1 MELIIPAVVIV
12 LIMFIFTF
20 FMFKNLVK
28 RINNSTKKYFLDKLQ
43 DFDYIIAEKE
53 KEIEILSEQIKRL
66 NEAKQSGEKGE
77 IVEIPEIKKQE
88 EKIDKRAGE
97 NQRNHANRHESSPLK
112 ERKIKIHAKKHRITK
127 NLTNV
132 FCFQIFPAVL
142 YCGTSEE
149 ETSFCPICQ
158 RKNPVRANSAAASA
172 DAPQRKHRHM
182 IMTGK
187 FKNHQGE

>member
-66 NEAKQSGEKGE
+66 NEAKQQGENGE
-77 IVEIPEIKKQE
+77 IVEIPETKKPE
-88 EKIDKRAGE
+88 EKIVYDIPTPEFREAG
-97 NQRNHANRHESSPLK
+97 
-112 ERKIKIHAKKHRITK
+112 
-127 NLTNV
+127 
-132 FCFQIFPAVL
+132 F
-142 YCGTSEE
+142 
-149 ETSFCPICQ
+149 
-158 RKNPVRANSAAASA
+158 
-172 DAPQRKHRHM
+172 
-182 IMTGK
+182 
-187 FKNHQGE
+187 FKNYKGLNKEFDVDEEKILKDFIKVHEKDDTTEYKELSAFSKLFTQNAIYESLTLTPEEQLVLVESVLNEKNKKYVEPIVKTIKY

>member
-97 NQRNHANRHESSPLK
+97 NQLQNLGKQGSLRT
-112 ERKIKIHAKKHRITK
+112 IK
-127 NLTNV
+127 V
-132 FCFQIFPAVL
+132 
-142 YCGTSEE
+142 
-149 ETSFCPICQ
+149 
-158 RKNPVRANSAAASA
+158 
-172 DAPQRKHRHM
+172 
-182 IMTGK
+182 
-187 FKNHQGE
+187 

>member
-97 NQRNHANRHESSPLK
+97 NQRNQANRHESSPLK

-142 YCGTSEE
+142 
-149 ETSFCPICQ
+149 
-158 RKNPVRANSAAASA
+158 
-172 DAPQRKHRHM
+172 
-182 IMTGK
+182 
-187 FKNHQGE
+187 